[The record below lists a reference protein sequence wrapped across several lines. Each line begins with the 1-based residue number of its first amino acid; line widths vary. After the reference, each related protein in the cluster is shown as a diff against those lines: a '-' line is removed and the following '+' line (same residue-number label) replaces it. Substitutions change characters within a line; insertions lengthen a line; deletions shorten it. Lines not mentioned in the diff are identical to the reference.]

1 METLV
6 WDRYFDTGL
15 SDVDRQH
22 RSLVGL
28 FNELHGVL
36 FGGHAIDWPALDQV
50 FRRLVDYAEQ
60 HFASEEGLMR
70 KVGVDQRHLD
80 AHEAAHREFA
90 RQVAAM
96 WRLRQTLRQ
105 PAETIMGFLTS
116 WLGLHI
122 LGMDQQM
129 ARQIELIGRGLDGA
143 QAFEKVEERGNDDT
157 RVLLKMVR
165 KLYHVLAEQND
176 DLVQANQQLEGRV
189 QERTAQ
195 LDQANRELSAANE
208 QLQAFSRTDGLL
220 QIPNRSCFDERL
232 RLELARA
239 FRQQR
244 PLGVLML
251 DVDHFKRFN
260 DSYGHVAG
268 DACLQAVARAARQA
282 LSREVD
288 FLARYG
294 GEELV
299 ALLPDTDVQGVLCVG
314 QRLLDAVRALA
325 LPHAASDAAAV
336 VTLSVGAC
344 SAIPDPRDD
353 GRALIARADA
363 ALYEA
368 KRSGR
373 NRIVAAGDEAA
384 AGPGHAAPSH
394 VAAGRSRR

>member
-1 METLV
+1 MDTLV

-15 SDVDRQH
+15 AEVDRQH

-36 FGGHAIDWPALDQV
+36 FGGHAVDWPVLDQA
-50 FRRLVDYAEQ
+50 FQRLVDYAAE

-70 KVGVDQRHLD
+70 KAGVDPRHIEL
-80 AHEAAHREFA
+80 HEQAHREFA
-90 RQVAAM
+90 QQVGAM

-122 LGMDQQM
+122 MGMDQQM

-143 QAFEKVEERGNDDT
+143 QAFEKVEERGSDDT

-165 KLYHVLAEQND
+165 RLYHVLAEQNN
-176 DLVQANQQLEGRV
+176 DLVLSNQQLEGRV

-195 LDQANRELSAANE
+195 LAQANRDLSAANE

-220 QIPNRSCFDERL
+220 QIPNRKYFDERL

-239 FRQQR
+239 VRQRQ
-244 PLGVLML
+244 PLGLLML
-251 DVDHFKRFN
+251 DVDYFKRYN
-260 DSYGHVAG
+260 DNYGHLAG
-268 DACLQAVARAARQA
+268 DACLQAIARAARQA

-299 ALLPDTDVQGVLCVG
+299 ALLPDTDLPGARFVG
-314 QRLLDAVRALA
+314 QRLCDAVRALA
-325 LPHAASDAAAV
+325 LPHAASDAAPV

-344 SAIPDPRDD
+344 SAVPDPRDD
-353 GRALIARADA
+353 GSALIARADA

-368 KRSGR
+368 KRGGR
-373 NRIVAAGDEAA
+373 NRVVAAAEACACAPAAGDA
-384 AGPGHAAPSH
+384 PAAP
-394 VAAGRSRR
+394 ADA

>member
-1 METLV
+1 LETLV

-15 SDVDRQH
+15 AEVDRQH

-36 FGGHAIDWPALDQV
+36 FGGHAVDWPALDQA
-50 FRRLVDYAEQ
+50 FQRLVDYAAE

-70 KVGVDQRHLD
+70 KAGVDPRHLEL
-80 AHEAAHREFA
+80 HQQAHREFSQ
-90 RQVAAM
+90 QVGTM

-122 LGMDQQM
+122 MGVDQQM

-143 QAFEKVEERGNDDT
+143 QAFEKVEERGSDDT

-165 KLYHVLAEQND
+165 QLYHVLAEQNN
-176 DLVQANQQLEGRV
+176 DLVLSNQQLEGRV
-189 QERTAQ
+189 HERTAQ
-195 LDQANRELSAANE
+195 LAQANRELSAANE

-220 QIPNRSCFDERL
+220 QIPNRKYFDERL

-239 FRQQR
+239 VRQRQ
-244 PLGVLML
+244 PLGLLML
-251 DVDHFKRFN
+251 DVDCFKRYN
-260 DSYGHVAG
+260 DSYGHLAG

-299 ALLPDTDVQGVLCVG
+299 ALLPETDLQGARVVA
-314 QRLLDAVRALA
+314 QRLLDAVRALG
-325 LPHAASDAAAV
+325 LPHAASDVAAV
-336 VTLSVGAC
+336 VTLSVGVC
-344 SAIPDPRDD
+344 SAVPDPRDD
-353 GRALIARADA
+353 GSALIARADA

-373 NRIVAAGDEAA
+373 NRVVAAAEVCAA
-384 AGPGHAAPSH
+384 APTAGDATVAP
-394 VAAGRSRR
+394 ADG